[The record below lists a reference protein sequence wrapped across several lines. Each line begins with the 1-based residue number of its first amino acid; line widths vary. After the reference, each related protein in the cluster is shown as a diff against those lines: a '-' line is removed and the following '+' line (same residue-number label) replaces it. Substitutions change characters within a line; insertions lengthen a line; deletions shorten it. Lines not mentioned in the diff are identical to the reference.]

1 MQIISGKKRGLKLYP
16 LSGKNTRPNNDK
28 NKKRHNEY
36 NNEFT
41 TKKLFSW

>member
-16 LSGKNTRPNNDK
+16 LSGKNTRPTMTRT
-28 NKKRHNEY
+28 KRHNEY